1 MSSCPLY
8 EWATLYFSLNCQRTL
23 FGQAA
28 KRPVFPVLELGLKIN
43 HSLRKQQA
51 GVAIAVK
58 SITARNGMRI
68 DLLHSL
74 PSHQCAYQHEQC
86 GPGQVEIGHQA
97 IDGPK
102 AEDGRATSEL
112 QSLMRISYAAFCL
125 KKKIPVHTHKKRQ
138 ANMRDY
144 HQ

>member
-1 MSSCPLY
+1 MRISDWSSDVCSSDL
-8 EWATLYFSLNCQRTL
+8 FSLNCQRTL

-74 PSHQCAYQHEQC
+74 PPHQCAYQHEQC
-86 GPGQVEIGHQA
+86 RPGPVERSEEH
-97 IDGPK
+97 
-102 AEDGRATSEL
+102 TSEL
-112 QSLMRISYAAFCL
+112 QSLMRRSYAVFCL
-125 KKKIPVHTHKKRQ
+125 KQK
-138 ANMRDY
+138 
-144 HQ
+144 

>member
-1 MSSCPLY
+1 MRISDWSSDVCSSDL
-8 EWATLYFSLNCQRTL
+8 FSLNCQRTL

-68 DLLHSL
+68 ASLHSL
-74 PSHQCAYQHEQC
+74 PPPQCAYQHEQC
-86 GPGQVEIGHQA
+86 SPGQ
-97 IDGPK
+97 
-102 AEDGRATSEL
+102 RSEERRVGKESFSTVRSRGWPE
-112 QSLMRISYAAFCL
+112 Q
-125 KKKIPVHTHKKRQ
+125 
-138 ANMRDY
+138 
-144 HQ
+144 